1 MPPRIDVEAPP
12 ALVTREASIPIRAL
26 AIDDQ
31 RVRDV
36 YVYVGLRKVFY
47 QSNRGGPQPREARFE
62 ADVPLRPGINYVVVF
77 ARESDESISRRT
89 FVVRRD
95 GPDGALLETP
105 RMTDEWFHFGVDDGA
120 GDE

>member
-1 MPPRIDVEAPP
+1 MPPRIDVEAAP

-47 QSNRGGPQPREARFE
+47 QSNRGATQPREARFQ

-95 GPDGALLETP
+95 GPDGSLLETP
-105 RMTDEWFHFGVDDGA
+105 RMTDEWFHFGVEDG
-120 GDE
+120 GGEE